1 MITNQ
6 ETIEI
11 LNSWKDAILDSKT
24 KEAFDKAI
32 KAVEIYEKYDWIFSG
47 IYDPEWN
54 NKFDAIDEA
63 LGIRL
68 FYWQK
73 YYIVHGY
80 TCHTG
85 MRHTGSTIAIIIREL
100 LDVKNVPWDISYM
113 LMRPKE
119 HWHWYYE
126 KIKTIKTKLDNAGIP
141 TRTVFFCKEDK
152 KQYDGQF

>member
-6 ETIEI
+6 ETIKI
-11 LNSWKDAILDSKT
+11 LNSWKDAVLDSKT
-24 KEAFDKAI
+24 KEAFEKAI

-73 YYIVHGY
+73 YYIAYG
-80 TCHTG
+80 CMRQTG
-85 MRHTGSTIAIIIREL
+85 LTTAVILREL

-119 HWHWYYE
+119 RWHYE
-126 KIKTIKTKLDNAGIP
+126 EIKKIKTKLDNAGIP
-141 TRTVFFCKEDK
+141 TSTVFFCKEDK
-152 KQYDGQF
+152 KQYDGQFRQGI

>member
-1 MITNQ
+1 MVTDQ

-11 LNSWKDAILDSKT
+11 LNSWKYAVLDSKT
-24 KEAFDKAI
+24 KEAFEKAI
-32 KAVEIYEKYDWIFSG
+32 KSVEIYKKYDWIFRE
-47 IYDPEWN
+47 IADPEWN
-54 NKFDAIDEA
+54 IKLDAVGEA

-73 YYIVHGY
+73 YYIVHG
-80 TCHTG
+80 CMRQTG
-85 MRHTGSTIAIIIREL
+85 FTTAVILREL

-119 HWHWYYE
+119 RWCYE
-126 KIKTIKTKLDNAGIP
+126 VIKKIKTKLDNAGIP

>member
-1 MITNQ
+1 MVTNQ

-11 LNSWKDAILDSKT
+11 LNSWKDAVLDSKR

-32 KAVEIYEKYDWIFSG
+32 KSVEIYEKYDWIFRE
-47 IYDPEWN
+47 IADPEWN
-54 NKFDAIDEA
+54 IKLNAIDEA

-73 YYIVHGY
+73 YYIVHG
-80 TCHTG
+80 CMRQTG
-85 MRHTGSTIAIIIREL
+85 LTIAVILREL

-119 HWHWYYE
+119 RWQLE
-126 KIKTIKTKLDNAGIP
+126 AIKQIKTKLDNAGIP
-141 TRTVFFCKEDK
+141 TRTVFFCKKDK

>member
-11 LNSWKDAILDSKT
+11 LNSWKDAVLDSKT
-24 KEAFDKAI
+24 KEAFEKAI
-32 KAVEIYEKYDWIFSG
+32 KAVEIYEKCDWIFSG

-54 NKFDAIDEA
+54 KKFDAIDEA

-73 YYIVHGY
+73 YYIVYG
-80 TCHTG
+80 CMRQTG
-85 MRHTGSTIAIIIREL
+85 LTTAVILREL

-119 HWHWYYE
+119 RWHYE
-126 KIKTIKTKLDNAGIP
+126 VIKKIKTKLDNAGIP